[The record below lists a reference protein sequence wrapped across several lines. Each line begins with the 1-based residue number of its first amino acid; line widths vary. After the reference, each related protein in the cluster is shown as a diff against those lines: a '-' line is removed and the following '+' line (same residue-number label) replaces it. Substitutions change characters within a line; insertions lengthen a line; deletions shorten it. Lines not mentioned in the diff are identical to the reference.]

1 MGKLRRMV
9 SVALTSALLVGA
21 VSSPVF
27 AVNDKFVPGD
37 ECSESSVAVGHP
49 AATNEQSPKA
59 SAPFSDENPGQSTGA
74 KGSTNEQAPC

>member
-9 SVALTSALLVGA
+9 AVAFTSALLVGA

-49 AATNEQSPKA
+49 AGAHEQSEQVEP
-59 SAPFSDENPGQSTGA
+59 PFSDDNPGQSTGA
-74 KGSTNEQAPC
+74 KGSANEQAPC